1 MNGETNV
8 LKTSTNRTNM
18 NRSAI
23 FSASEKYYI
32 EVVTRDGPIIIAIP
46 YPLTE
51 VTLNERIEVSD
62 FNTNR
67 RHPFYSLHQSLIPV
81 EHIVVDAM
89 IYREGTASSY
99 PDYIMLR
106 YGSTVFLAEIKWR
119 FQLV

>member
-1 MNGETNV
+1 
-8 LKTSTNRTNM
+8 M

-32 EVVTRDGPIIIAIP
+32 EVVTRDTGPIIIAIP

-67 RHPFYSLHQSLIPV
+67 DHPFYILHQSLIPV
-81 EHIVVDAM
+81 RYIKVEAM
-89 IYREGTASSY
+89 TYREGIAISP
-99 PDYIMLR
+99 PDYVVVQSGKTI
-106 YGSTVFLAEIKWR
+106 FLAVVNCS
-119 FQLV
+119 LHVN